1 MTANVLILSAAG
13 MLVSAYLM
21 VGQKALFTTIRLYGL
36 QSLLLA
42 IVATTMA
49 ISESRPELFV
59 TAALTVVL
67 KTILIP
73 WFLMRTVD
81 RIGIHREIE
90 PFLNVP
96 VSLLI
101 CLGLTVVGYRVSTG
115 FEEGAQQVTH
125 HLIGVALSLLLIGLF
140 LMVTR
145 KKAITQILALLT
157 VENAVF
163 LVAVGVTTGHA
174 AHRGIRDRVRRHA
187 RRPRPRHSCPA
198 HRRPVRIDGRQPALK
213 LERIGVN
220 LLLWTLVVPLL
231 TAAIG
236 GLGGPRPF
244 KEATMAGGLAL
255 TFGLCLA
262 TANQFLGG
270 GTPAAFG
277 DALRVDGLSA
287 LVLVLCGFVGLLS
300 GVYGIGYLRRNEA
313 RGLVT
318 ARMRREF
325 YGLIPAYVFAMLLV
339 SVSNNLGIMWIAVE
353 LTTLASVFLITF
365 HDTDTSLEAN
375 PRYALLNE
383 QVFAARGEDIH
394 LSIDG
399 VERISAY
406 ADTIAPEAAC
416 TSLQLHLQVNPRTP
430 GESRRDVPITSC
442 RPG

>member
-42 IVATTMA
+42 IVATTIA

-163 LVAVGVTTGHA
+163 LVAVGVTTGMPLIVEF
-174 AHRGIRDRVRRHA
+174 GIAFDV
-187 RRPRPRHSCPA
+187 
-198 HRRPVRIDGRQPALK
+198 
-213 LERIGVN
+213 
-220 LLLWTLVVPLL
+220 
-231 TAAIG
+231 
-236 GLGGPRPF
+236 
-244 KEATMAGGLAL
+244 MLA
-255 TFGLCLA
+255 
-262 TANQFLGG
+262 
-270 GTPAAFG
+270 
-277 DALRVDGLSA
+277 
-287 LVLVLCGFVGLLS
+287 VLVLGILVQRIVRRFESMDVSRLS
-300 GVYGIGYLRRNEA
+300 
-313 RGLVT
+313 
-318 ARMRREF
+318 
-325 YGLIPAYVFAMLLV
+325 
-339 SVSNNLGIMWIAVE
+339 NLKG
-353 LTTLASVFLITF
+353 
-365 HDTDTSLEAN
+365 
-375 PRYALLNE
+375 
-383 QVFAARGEDIH
+383 
-394 LSIDG
+394 
-399 VERISAY
+399 
-406 ADTIAPEAAC
+406 
-416 TSLQLHLQVNPRTP
+416 
-430 GESRRDVPITSC
+430 
-442 RPG
+442 

>member
-42 IVATTMA
+42 IVATTIA

-115 FEEGAQQVTH
+115 FEEGAQRVTH

-163 LVAVGVTTGHA
+163 LVAVGVTTGMPLIVEF
-174 AHRGIRDRVRRHA
+174 GIAFDV
-187 RRPRPRHSCPA
+187 
-198 HRRPVRIDGRQPALK
+198 
-213 LERIGVN
+213 
-220 LLLWTLVVPLL
+220 
-231 TAAIG
+231 
-236 GLGGPRPF
+236 
-244 KEATMAGGLAL
+244 MLA
-255 TFGLCLA
+255 
-262 TANQFLGG
+262 
-270 GTPAAFG
+270 
-277 DALRVDGLSA
+277 
-287 LVLVLCGFVGLLS
+287 VL
-300 GVYGIGYLRRNEA
+300 
-313 RGLVT
+313 
-318 ARMRREF
+318 M
-325 YGLIPAYVFAMLLV
+325 
-339 SVSNNLGIMWIAVE
+339 LGILVQRIVGRFESMDV
-353 LTTLASVFLITF
+353 S
-365 HDTDTSLEAN
+365 
-375 PRYALLNE
+375 R
-383 QVFAARGEDIH
+383 
-394 LSIDG
+394 LSNLKG
-399 VERISAY
+399 
-406 ADTIAPEAAC
+406 
-416 TSLQLHLQVNPRTP
+416 
-430 GESRRDVPITSC
+430 
-442 RPG
+442 